1 MPPSSRFTVAVH
13 VLALLAMLREKPLSS
28 RFIAGSVNTNPVVI
42 RRILGI
48 LAEAGLVETRRG
60 SGGGALLAVDPA
72 SIDLSMVY
80 ELFEEGELFSLHS
93 QTPNPR
99 CPCGRNIQPALVRV
113 FDRGLEALKQE
124 LSGTS
129 IAQVAAEIVN
139 AEKRYKL

>member
-1 MPPSSRFTVAVH
+1 MPPSSRFTVGVH
-13 VLALLAMLREKPLSS
+13 VLALLAMLRGEPLSS
-28 RFIAGSVNTNPVVI
+28 RCIAGSVNTNPVVI

-72 SIDLSMVY
+72 NIDLSAVY
-80 ELFEEGELFSLHS
+80 ELFEEGELFPLHN

-113 FDRGLEALKQE
+113 FDRGRDAMKRE
-124 LSGTS
+124 LAGTT
-129 IAQVAAEIVN
+129 IAQVAEEIAK
-139 AEKRYKL
+139 AEKRCEL